1 MTLAME
7 RDRVAASTTA
17 GLDTWL
23 LLQQTYL
30 LAYKA
35 VEQALTRVGVSHAQ
49 ASVLLALKRA
59 GEPLPLSRLARVLVQ
74 EAQSVTSLVDRLES
88 RGLVRRVPDRRDRR
102 VIHVELTDQGEQAFI
117 DVLPAA
123 TRGAEAAFA
132 WLDADASARLRE
144 LLTAVRA
151 CSAGALAIE
160 LSGLSARV
168 EEEPRLPAE

>member
-7 RDRVAASTTA
+7 RDYLTDSA
-17 GLDTWL
+17 GLETWL

-30 LAYKA
+30 LTYKA
-35 VEQALTRVGVSHAQ
+35 VEQALARVGVSHAQ

-74 EAQSVTSLVDRLES
+74 EAQSVTSLVDRLEA

-102 VIHVELTDQGEQAFI
+102 VIHVELTEQGESAFA

-123 TRGAEAAFA
+123 SSGATGAFA
-132 WLDADASARLRE
+132 GLDADESARLRE
-144 LLTAVRA
+144 LLGAVRA
-151 CSAGALAIE
+151 RSARALALDLTA
-160 LSGLSARV
+160 LSVRPEDEPSTQSA
-168 EEEPRLPAE
+168 